1 MRVSLA
7 DDRCFDVYEVVFA
20 RTLFHAVDSDCDSV
34 RDLSIKR
41 VKCLLTD
48 DLCGNLSLRLVC
60 YGVLIVEHRSV
71 WQVFQ
76 NARDDI
82 LCVLVAQCRA
92 WNDLIKFIKFAVG
105 VDRLEDL
112 VLVNGIDLVDHK
124 DNRQM

>member
-1 MRVSLA
+1 MGFPFAV
-7 DDRCFDVYEVVFA
+7 DGGVDVQQILVVP
-20 RTLFHAVDSDCDSV
+20 LFHALDGNGDAVGDFV
-34 RDLSIKR
+34 PEQVQDLFP
-41 VKCLLTD
+41 D
-48 DLCGNLSLRLVC
+48 HLCHDLSLRLVC

-92 WNDLIKFIKFAVG
+92 WNDFIKFIKFAVG

-124 DNRQM
+124 DDRQM